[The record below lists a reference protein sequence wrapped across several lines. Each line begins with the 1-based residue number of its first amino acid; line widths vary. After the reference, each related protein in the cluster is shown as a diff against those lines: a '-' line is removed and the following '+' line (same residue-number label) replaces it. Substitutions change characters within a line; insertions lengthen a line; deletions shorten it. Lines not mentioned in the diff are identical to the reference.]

1 MLTNVAAVVIIKIVI
16 LNVELRFVFLRTE
29 VRFDKPTMDF
39 ISSGQFYRSSNS
51 RGSIK

>member
-1 MLTNVAAVVIIKIVI
+1 
-16 LNVELRFVFLRTE
+16 

-51 RGSIK
+51 RGSIKWGTYCIL